1 MKKTYQKPL
10 SASILLDA
18 EHAMLATYSGEVGTF
33 EDPNEYVDGD
43 AGLAGKRENNNNSI
57 WGDTAWE

>member
-10 SASILLDA
+10 YASILLDA

-43 AGLAGKRENNNNSI
+43 AGLAGKRENDNNSI

>member
-18 EHAMLATYSGEVGTF
+18 EHAMLVTYSGEVGTF
-33 EDPNEYVDGD
+33 EDYVDGEE
-43 AGLAGKRENNNNSI
+43 GLTNKRKFDSQPFL
-57 WGDTAWE
+57 GDTAWE

>member
-18 EHAMLATYSGEVGTF
+18 EHAMLVTYSGEVGTF

-43 AGLAGKRENNNNSI
+43 AGLAGKRKFDSHPI
-57 WGDTAWE
+57 WGDTTWK

>member
-1 MKKTYQKPL
+1 
-10 SASILLDA
+10 
-18 EHAMLATYSGEVGTF
+18 MLVTYSGEVGTF

>member
-1 MKKTYQKPL
+1 MKKAYQKPL

-18 EHAMLATYSGEVGTF
+18 EHAMLATYSGEVGTY

-43 AGLAGKRENNNNSI
+43 AGLAGKRDNNNSI
-57 WGDTAWE
+57 WGDTAWD

>member
-18 EHAMLATYSGEVGTF
+18 EHAMLATYSGEVGTY
-33 EDPNEYVDGD
+33 EDPNTYVDGD
-43 AGLAGKRENNNNSI
+43 AGLAGKRDNNNSI

>member
-18 EHAMLATYSGEVGTF
+18 EHAMLATYSGEVGAY
-33 EDPNEYVDGD
+33 EDPDEYVDGD
-43 AGLAGKRENNNNSI
+43 EGLSNRRKYDTHPI
-57 WGDTAWE
+57 WGSAWE

>member
-10 SASILLDA
+10 SASILLDV
-18 EHAMLATYSGEVGTF
+18 EHAMLATYSGEVGTY